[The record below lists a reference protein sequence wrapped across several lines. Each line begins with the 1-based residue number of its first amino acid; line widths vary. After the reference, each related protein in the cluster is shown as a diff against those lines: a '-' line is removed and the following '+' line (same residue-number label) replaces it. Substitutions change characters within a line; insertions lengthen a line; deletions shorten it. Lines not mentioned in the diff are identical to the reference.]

1 MKDIFRSLKTNFT
14 SRFSN
19 PVFGAFVLSWCA
31 LNINGLATF
40 ILSDTENRLSII
52 SNKSWVILDDVVL
65 PLVIALCYLLL
76 LPILNL
82 AYEYVNDG
90 FINSFRD
97 KHKNKLKRD
106 EFVRLKSTV
115 SAKIE
120 ADEEYV
126 RKLKEKEVDSWV
138 EEKTTRNNE
147 VIQLKEKY
155 SATIAVLKQRDHQLA
170 LSFRERKSEVEEIS
184 AKLTDAEEEYVQKLN
199 YLESFLYDIQELNKN
214 EFGDGKK
221 GNKELRDKISEVRD
235 RFDIVDFDDDIPF

>member
-31 LNINGLATF
+31 LNINGVATF
-40 ILSDTENRLSII
+40 MLSDTENKLKII
-52 SNKSWVILDDVVL
+52 SNKSWSILDDVAL
-65 PLVIALCYLLL
+65 PLGIALLYLLF
-76 LPILNL
+76 LPILNM

-126 RKLKEKEVDSWV
+126 RKLKEKEVDRWV

-155 SATIAVLKQRDHQLA
+155 SATVAVLKQRDHQLA
-170 LSFRERKSEVEEIS
+170 LSLRERKSEVESIS
-184 AKLTDAEEEYVQKLN
+184 AKLNDAEEEHVRKLN
-199 YLESFLYDIQELNKN
+199 YLEKALNGIQGLNEKQ
-214 EFGDGKK
+214 FGDGKS
-221 GNKELRDKISEVRD
+221 GNKELREKISEIRA
-235 RFDIVDFDDDIPF
+235 RFEIVDFDDDIPF